1 MTQLERAQVLDAD
14 DPEGRGRI
22 RIAFT
27 ERGRSR
33 HEVWADVC
41 VPLGADAWQPPAVGE
56 TVLVGQE
63 GRGKGNP
70 VVLGRLGPPAKTPP
84 APTPPTEPPHELR
97 LTHAGHSVV
106 IDDDGITLRLADG
119 SAELVLTTAAVTL
132 RGSATLQLQ
141 SGAATTLRSSGT
153 CKITG
158 SLVTIN

>member
-1 MTQLERAQVLDAD
+1 MTQLERARVIDAD

-22 RIAFT
+22 RITFT

-41 VPLGADAWQPPAVGE
+41 VPLGAGSWQPPTVGE

-70 VVLGRLGPPAKTPP
+70 VVLGRLGPPAQTPP
-84 APTPPTEPPHELR
+84 VPTPPTEPPHELR

-119 SAELVLTTAAVTL
+119 SAELVLTAAAVTL
-132 RGSATLQLQ
+132 RAGARLELESQAT
-141 SGAATTLRSSGT
+141 TTLRSSGT
-153 CKITG
+153 CEITS